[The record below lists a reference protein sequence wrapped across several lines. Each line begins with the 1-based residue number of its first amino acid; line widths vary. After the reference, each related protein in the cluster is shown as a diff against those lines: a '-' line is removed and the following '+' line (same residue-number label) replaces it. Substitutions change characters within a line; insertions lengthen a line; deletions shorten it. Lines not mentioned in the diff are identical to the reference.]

1 MMKKLMLDVET
12 LEVESF
18 QTADPQ
24 RSGGTVIAAE
34 ALATLPGWCISFTC
48 GDSHIRPCLEG

>member
-1 MMKKLMLDVET
+1 MKKLMLEVES

-18 QTADPQ
+18 QTGGPQ
-24 RSGGTVIAAE
+24 PSRGTVAGAE

>member
-1 MMKKLMLDVET
+1 MKKLMLNVET
-12 LEVESF
+12 LAVESF
-18 QTADPQ
+18 QTAEAQPS
-24 RSGGTVIAAE
+24 RGTVVAAE